1 MMVLRHVNWN
11 PIYYISTALQTLQ
24 VLEQDLEADSWH
36 FGSILGVGTVIVD
49 MNKRKTT
56 ISYLVGMSV
65 LSSDITKRNMK
76 SETQANQTRIAGG
89 EQASVYS
96 KLCES
101 DISVVKFDRFKCSIL
116 EPNAESNT
124 SASRYR

>member
-1 MMVLRHVNWN
+1 
-11 PIYYISTALQTLQ
+11 
-24 VLEQDLEADSWH
+24 
-36 FGSILGVGTVIVD
+36 
-49 MNKRKTT
+49 
-56 ISYLVGMSV
+56 MSV
-65 LSSDITKRNMK
+65 LSSDLTKRNMK
-76 SETQANQTRIAGG
+76 SEKQANQTRIAGG

-124 SASRYR
+124 IASRYR

>member
-1 MMVLRHVNWN
+1 M
-11 PIYYISTALQTLQ
+11 
-24 VLEQDLEADSWH
+24 
-36 FGSILGVGTVIVD
+36 GVGTVIVD
-49 MNKRKTT
+49 MNKRETT
-56 ISYLVGMSV
+56 IGYLVGMSV
-65 LSSDITKRNMK
+65 LSSDLTKRNMK
-76 SETQANQTRIAGG
+76 SEKQANQTRIAGG

-124 SASRYR
+124 IASRYR